1 MKERLGNLSSIV
13 CFAYPLGFLVTAVYL
28 ELAVYLKN
36 LYGFF
41 PDVDALLYFGT
52 ADWIISDGIPVKPL
66 IVTIVLFTLRYLFI
80 GKTYQI

>member
-1 MKERLGNLSSIV
+1 MKERLGNLFNIV
-13 CFAYPLGFLVTAVYL
+13 CFAYPLGFLITAAYL
-28 ELAVYLKN
+28 GFASFPKT

-52 ADWIISDGIPVKPL
+52 AGYILDDGIPVKPL

>member
-1 MKERLGNLSSIV
+1 MKERLGNLFNIV

-28 ELAVYLKN
+28 ELADYPKY

-41 PDVDALLYFGT
+41 PDVDALLYFGK
-52 ADWIISDGIPVKPL
+52 ARWVLGDGIPVEPL
-66 IVTIVLFTLRYLFI
+66 IVTIVLFTLRYLFT